1 MMFEGKEK
9 RLDLI
14 AELRATEEWR
24 KEADTEE
31 EKQLLSNYQERVM
44 DGVSEAVQGTIISE
58 TFDRLSKELLRFKQE
73 RRIAAMVRLAEN
85 DRRKREAEE
94 SGRRQAEEI
103 LRSREDLLYEQTMN
117 VHHGT
122 IDSYLQGILSKSI
135 SDGEL
140 VLNRSICKTGI

>member
-1 MMFEGKEK
+1 
-9 RLDLI
+9 
-14 AELRATEEWR
+14 
-24 KEADTEE
+24 
-31 EKQLLSNYQERVM
+31 M
-44 DGVSEAVQGTIISE
+44 DGVSEAIQGTIISE

-73 RRIAAMVRLAEN
+73 RRIAAMVRLAGN

-135 SDGEL
+135 SDGKRMHNL
-140 VLNRSICKTGI
+140 